1 MARLILG
8 YQPGASPLHA
18 LDARVK
24 VAGLA
29 VISVAS
35 LSAQGAAL
43 VLACTVT
50 TIGIA
55 LARCPLIACF
65 VAMKW
70 YMVLLFCVVVAR
82 TLSTPGDPLLP
93 YGVALAIPLVEALP
107 MSWQGLVAGI
117 LLALRLVLVALLGL
131 LLTLTTRPSHLR
143 AAVEWFLAPI
153 PLIPHRQVATM
164 IGLLVRFIPVI
175 LNQAAEVG
183 EALRARASDNRV
195 NPWRRMTAL
204 AMPLLRR
211 TFVTADRLAMAME
224 ARCYGSERTAHSFQ
238 LATRDWWAMGVA
250 LLLCLG
256 LAVLP

>member
-8 YQPGASPLHA
+8 YQPGTSPLHA

-24 VAGLA
+24 LA
-29 VISVAS
+29 ALAAISISS
-35 LSAQGAAL
+35 LSAGAFPL
-43 VLACTVT
+43 VMACTAA
-50 TIGIA
+50 IAGIH
-55 LARCPLIACF
+55 LARCPLLTCL

-70 YMVLLFCVVVAR
+70 YMVLLLFVVMAR
-82 TLSTPGDPLLP
+82 TLTTPGDPLLP
-93 YGVALAIPLVEALP
+93 AGVSFVTSLVETQP
-107 MSWQGLVAGI
+107 MSRQGLVAGI
-117 LLALRLVLVALLGL
+117 LLALRLFLVALLGL

-183 EALRARASDNRV
+183 EALRARAIDNRA

-224 ARCYGSERTAHSFQ
+224 ARCYGSERTTPSFQ
-238 LATRDWWAMGVA
+238 LTTRDWWAMGVA
-250 LLLCLG
+250 FLLCLG
-256 LAVLP
+256 LVFLP

>member
-8 YQPGASPLHA
+8 YQPGTSLLHE

-24 VAGLA
+24 LLA
-29 VISVAS
+29 LAAISISS
-35 LSAQGAAL
+35 LSAGGVLL
-43 VLACTVT
+43 VLACMVT
-50 TIGIA
+50 AAGIH
-55 LARCPLIACF
+55 LARCPLLACI

-70 YMVLLFCVVVAR
+70 YMVLLFCVIVAR
-82 TLSTPGDPLLP
+82 TLTTAGDPLFP
-93 YGVALAIPLVEALP
+93 AGVSFATSLIETLP
-107 MSWQGLVAGI
+107 MSWQGLMAGV
-117 LLALRLVLVALLGL
+117 LLALRLLLVALLGL

-143 AAVEWFLAPI
+143 AAVEWFLAPV

-164 IGLLVRFIPVI
+164 VGLLVRFIPVI

-183 EALRARASDNRV
+183 EALRSRSVDNRA

-224 ARCYGSERTAHSFQ
+224 ARCYGNERTAHSFR
-238 LATRDWWAMGVA
+238 LTHRDWWAMGVA

-256 LAVLP
+256 LVVVP